1 MGRPKETNRPDTVF
15 SLSTRA
21 GEKRSGPAW
30 PTAQGHFGPAR
41 PRRGHDDDHGAT
53 AARAAGRRPLP
64 AMTEYGEV
72 RTGSARGRRTRQGNS
87 KGKRNSED
95 TLPTVRSS
103 ATAP

>member
-64 AMTEYGEV
+64 AMTECAPGPREEGERGKV
-72 RTGSARGRRTRQGNS
+72 TPREKEIARTPFPR
-87 KGKRNSED
+87 
-95 TLPTVRSS
+95 
-103 ATAP
+103 